1 MIWGFMVFQA
11 DQVIRIEFNGLNV
24 YGFAETLTLRHKEET
39 GMMGLH
45 LCVFDAGLIYV
56 AE

>member
-24 YGFAETLTLRHKEET
+24 SGFAETLTLRHKEET